1 MAIASINPATGEK
14 LKEFSPFDDAE
25 IEKRLTRAEN
35 AFRKYRRTTFTERSE
50 LLHAVA
56 ELLLQEKKKFA
67 RNHHAGD
74 GEIVSRFGRRNREM
88 RARLPILRRERRAIF
103 GGRD

>member
-25 IEKRLTRAEN
+25 IEKRLSRADK
-35 AFRKYRRTTFTERSE
+35 AFRNYRRTTLTERAE

-56 ELLLQEKKKFA
+56 ELLFQETQ
-67 RNHHAGD
+67 N
-74 GEIVSRFGRRNREM
+74 VC
-88 RARLPILRRERRAIF
+88 
-103 GGRD
+103 